1 MSNTVITNYT
11 DLNGPSTKADSS
23 VVVIVNK
30 DGSLSVDQNLL
41 GTLMGKHLT
50 ITVCFSIYYITSST
64 VEKPKPLMY

>member
-30 DGSLSVDQNLL
+30 DGSLTVDQNLL
-41 GTLMGKHLT
+41 GTLMGMW
-50 ITVCFSIYYITSST
+50 SSSFN
-64 VEKPKPLMY
+64 KQLLSNSY